1 MTLTALVRQLHI
13 WRAELR
19 KAASTAVAAETA
31 ALTQAGELVAQ
42 ACAILERL
50 TEAKRWFGEVPGSN
64 QQIWDFF
71 IGADHLKSVLDADPI
86 FQPLLASG
94 VSNKG

>member
-19 KAASTAVAAETA
+19 KAASTAVAADTA

-50 TEAKRWFGEVPGSN
+50 TRR
-64 QQIWDFF
+64 
-71 IGADHLKSVLDADPI
+71 
-86 FQPLLASG
+86 
-94 VSNKG
+94 